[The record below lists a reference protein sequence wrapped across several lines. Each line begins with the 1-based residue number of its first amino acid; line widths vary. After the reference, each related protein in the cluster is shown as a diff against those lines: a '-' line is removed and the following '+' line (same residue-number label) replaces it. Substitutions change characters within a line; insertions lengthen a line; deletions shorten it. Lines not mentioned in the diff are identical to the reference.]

1 MFVPTPSA
9 LSLRLQGFRSTAD
22 EPAEQR
28 VDSAARRLRDIQAH
42 TLGSSQSLIAQLE
55 IRDLCDLCFLHR
67 DKQLASDP
75 IRSQGF
81 VWKSRPVRHPNR
93 NRKRVLLESVF
104 DSVCE
109 RDCDYVLVLVVV
121 LVSVWVWFEFLL
133 GRAAAAA
140 PR

>member
-55 IRDLCDLCFLHR
+55 IRDRSVLHR
-67 DKQLASDP
+67 HKRLASDP

-121 LVSVWVWFEFLL
+121 LVSVWVWFWFEFLP